1 MHIVQ
6 FSIHSIMG
14 FFDNMNENFLK
25 DAAIGLAAGA
35 AGAILAPGQPQAA
48 PQAPVPF
55 KRTKYDITMPIFRA
69 EGEKRKIL
77 TMKTKCKSN
86 WWGNGFNSMVYDLL
100 FFELETLK
108 IFNDTTHMIND
119 DYLYVLDKNVVNE
132 NVIRKLHKSGF
143 KNELQCYDLNEKEL
157 YQFLIHYEHKAFTNE
172 MPNKNVHMPVKVKAN
187 KNVHMPVK
195 VKANKNM
202 HQSVKVKANKNM
214 HQPVKVKGNKNMH
227 QTVKVKGNTQKNVHM
242 PVKVKSNKNH
252 SLKRLSKMA
261 IRI

>member
-1 MHIVQ
+1 MEDVFGHWKA
-6 FSIHSIMG
+6 
-14 FFDNMNENFLK
+14 ENYI
-25 DAAIGLAAGA
+25 AAAGVAVGAAGLAAGQRPA
-35 AGAILAPGQPQAA
+35 EGQVV
-48 PQAPVPF
+48 QAPVPF

-77 TMKTKCKSN
+77 AMKNECKSN

-157 YQFLIHYEHKAFTNE
+157 YHFLIHYEHKAFTNE
-172 MPNKNVHMPVKVKAN
+172 MPNKNMHQTVKVKVKTN
-187 KNVHMPVK
+187 KNVH
-195 VKANKNM
+195 
-202 HQSVKVKANKNM
+202 H
-214 HQPVKVKGNKNMH
+214 PVKVKGNKNMH
-227 QTVKVKGNTQKNVHM
+227 Q
-242 PVKVKSNKNH
+242 PVKVKTNKNMHQPVKVKTNKNH
-252 SLKRLSKMA
+252 ALKRLSKMA

>member
-1 MHIVQ
+1 MEDVFGHWKA
-6 FSIHSIMG
+6 
-14 FFDNMNENFLK
+14 ENYI
-25 DAAIGLAAGA
+25 AAAGVAVGAAGLAAGQRPA
-35 AGAILAPGQPQAA
+35 EGQVV
-48 PQAPVPF
+48 QAPVPF

-77 TMKTKCKSN
+77 TMKTECKSN

-172 MPNKNVHMPVKVKAN
+172 MPNKNVHQSVK
-187 KNVHMPVK
+187 VK

-202 HQSVKVKANKNM
+202 HQSVKVKTNKNVHHPVKVKANKNVHQSVKVKVKTNKNM
-214 HQPVKVKGNKNMH
+214 HQ
-227 QTVKVKGNTQKNVHM
+227 